1 VNLPSVIKI
10 LGGVF
15 LYDMFYYVLK
25 SLILKTESRKIN
37 IDISGRE
44 IVEGDQE
51 FFEIMIL
58 DKEGVEPELNDEIQ
72 RVIEESPFDE
82 TLRKHLGFMIVNEIA
97 KKYEYI
103 LFIEDID
110 KRDWTKG
117 LAIKIKMQKSVE
129 NEKGN

>member
-1 VNLPSVIKI
+1 MPSVIKI